1 MTNFNASPLIE
12 QFGRLE
18 DPRIERT
25 KLHRL
30 QDIIVM
36 SVCAVICGADNWVE
50 VADFCYA
57 KREWWEQMLDL
68 AHGIPSHD
76 TFGRVFARLDAQAFE
91 DCFLQ
96 WVQELQELTQGQVIA
111 IDGKSVRRSHDR
123 TRQQGPLHLV
133 SAWATANRLVLA
145 QQAVDTKSNEITA
158 IPALLQ
164 RLAVSGCIVTIDAM
178 GCQQS
183 IARQVI
189 DQEADYV
196 LALKQNQPQLYD
208 QVTEM
213 FAYER
218 STDFRNCPHD
228 FHQTVEK
235 GHGRIETRRCW
246 AVADPEYLQ
255 YVNDDQTWPHLRS
268 LVMVESTRRLP
279 EKTTREVRYFISSLP
294 PKAPP
299 LLAATRLHWG
309 IENSV
314 HWVLDV
320 GFREDDSRIRRGH
333 GPQNMANL
341 RRLALNLLRQ
351 ETSVKS
357 GIAAKRK
364 RAGWN
369 LDYLHKVLAQ

>member
-25 KLHRL
+25 KLHRR

-50 VADFCYA
+50 VADFCDA

-76 TFGRVFARLDAQAFE
+76 TCGRVFARLDAQAFE

-96 WVQELQELTQGQVIA
+96 WVQALQELTQGQVIA

-164 RLAVSGCIVTIDAM
+164 RLAVSV
-178 GCQQS
+178 
-183 IARQVI
+183 
-189 DQEADYV
+189 
-196 LALKQNQPQLYD
+196 
-208 QVTEM
+208 
-213 FAYER
+213 
-218 STDFRNCPHD
+218 
-228 FHQTVEK
+228 
-235 GHGRIETRRCW
+235 
-246 AVADPEYLQ
+246 
-255 YVNDDQTWPHLRS
+255 
-268 LVMVESTRRLP
+268 
-279 EKTTREVRYFISSLP
+279 
-294 PKAPP
+294 
-299 LLAATRLHWG
+299 
-309 IENSV
+309 
-314 HWVLDV
+314 
-320 GFREDDSRIRRGH
+320 
-333 GPQNMANL
+333 
-341 RRLALNLLRQ
+341 
-351 ETSVKS
+351 
-357 GIAAKRK
+357 
-364 RAGWN
+364 
-369 LDYLHKVLAQ
+369 

>member
-1 MTNFNASPLIE
+1 M
-12 QFGRLE
+12 
-18 DPRIERT
+18 
-25 KLHRL
+25 
-30 QDIIVM
+30 
-36 SVCAVICGADNWVE
+36 
-50 VADFCYA
+50 
-57 KREWWEQMLDL
+57 
-68 AHGIPSHD
+68 
-76 TFGRVFARLDAQAFE
+76 
-91 DCFLQ
+91 
-96 WVQELQELTQGQVIA
+96 
-111 IDGKSVRRSHDR
+111 
-123 TRQQGPLHLV
+123 
-133 SAWATANRLVLA
+133 
-145 QQAVDTKSNEITA
+145 
-158 IPALLQ
+158 
-164 RLAVSGCIVTIDAM
+164 
-178 GCQQS
+178 
-183 IARQVI
+183 I

-213 FAYER
+213 FTYER

-246 AVADPEYLQ
+246 AVADPEYLK
-255 YVNDDQTWPHLRS
+255 YVNDDQTWPHLQS

-299 LLAATRLHWG
+299 LLAATRLHWAG
-309 IENSV
+309 TQGVENSV

-333 GPQNMANL
+333 GPQNMARPEGSR